1 MNTCYRRLHIVS
13 VLAFCLS
20 ASFLPAQPADSRE
33 SSELPPALDAP
44 KPETTDGAVIKLALL
59 LDTSSSMDGL
69 INQARSH
76 LWNVVNEIGKA
87 EVEGEIPQLQVA
99 LFQYGNSGL
108 ESADSYVQ
116 LRSPFTTDLD
126 VISEQLFSLSTNGGQ
141 EYCGAVIRESLKQL
155 DWGQSQD
162 GPALRMIVIAG
173 NEPFNQGTE
182 PYKESIATA
191 RGLDIKV
198 NTIFCGNRE
207 EGRRTFWADGAK
219 LGKGYCASINQ
230 NQKLPDIATPFDE
243 TIEALN
249 EALNGTYLG
258 YGAAGAA
265 GKLRQ
270 TAQDSFNA
278 SASSFGSISRIQAKT
293 SNNYSTSHWD
303 IVSAVEE
310 ETIDLAKIEDNDLPK
325 ELQGKPL
332 EQKQAEI
339 AELSAERKRIAAEI
353 QANSAKRDAYIAET
367 RKEAAE
373 SGTALDDALISAMRE
388 QAQDVGF
395 SFKD

>member
-1 MNTCYRRLHIVS
+1 MKICYQPLHIISALALLFSVS
-13 VLAFCLS
+13 ILS
-20 ASFLPAQPADSRE
+20 AQPAAIRE
-33 SSELPPALDAP
+33 SSELPPALDV
-44 KPETTDGAVIKLALL
+44 PEPEPTNGPVIKLALL
-59 LDTSSSMDGL
+59 LDTSNSMDGL
-69 INQARSH
+69 INQARSR

-87 EVEGEIPQLQVA
+87 EVDGKLPQLQVA
-99 LFQYGNSGL
+99 LFQYGNDSL

-162 GPALRMIVIAG
+162 GPALRIIVIAG

-198 NTIFCGNRE
+198 NTIFCGARE

-219 LGKGYCASINQ
+219 LGKGYYASINQ
-230 NQKLPDIATPFDE
+230 DQKQPDIATPFDE

-258 YGAAGAA
+258 YGAQGET
-265 GKLRQ
+265 GKTRQ
-270 TAQDSFNA
+270 AAQDSFN
-278 SASSFGSISRIQAKT
+278 SSESLFGGLSRIQAKT
-293 SNNYSTSHWD
+293 SRSYSTSHWD
-303 IVSAVEE
+303 IVSAVDEGKV
-310 ETIDLAKIEDNDLPK
+310 DLDDIKDEDLPE
-325 ELQGKPL
+325 ELQGKDL
-332 EQKQAEI
+332 KEKQAEI
-339 AELSAERKRIAAEI
+339 SKLSLERKRISAEI
-353 QANSAKRDAYIAET
+353 QSNSKKRDAYIAEA
-367 RKEAAE
+367 RKEAANN
-373 SGTALDDALISAMRE
+373 GTALDDALISALRE
-388 QAQDVGF
+388 QAKGVGF
-395 SFKD
+395 NFQE